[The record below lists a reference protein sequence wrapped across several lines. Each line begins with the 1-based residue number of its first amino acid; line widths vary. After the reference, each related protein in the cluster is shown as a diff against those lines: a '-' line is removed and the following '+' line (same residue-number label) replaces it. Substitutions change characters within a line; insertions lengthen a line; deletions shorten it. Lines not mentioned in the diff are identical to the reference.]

1 MVDGLPLYGFC
12 RCQGSVKRGAT
23 SLAYWGIFSPR
34 FFADCIIRL
43 RIKKQTFCASR
54 TFLLNNLAFFKVFV

>member
-1 MVDGLPLYGFC
+1 MCKYRNLLSSCQFFTCFSEKILSQIAFFC
-12 RCQGSVKRGAT
+12 T
-23 SLAYWGIFSPR
+23 
-34 FFADCIIRL
+34 IIRL